1 MPIDFSQPIDRYE
14 VGEITAEQFRKKYM
28 LPNKPVVIRGLL
40 KGEPAYT
47 KWTMDY
53 FRKELGDL
61 EVGIF
66 DDIPEKV
73 DRSYKA
79 PDEYLRFEDYL
90 NLIEREPTNKRIFLF
105 NIFKHKPELRNDF
118 KFPDINRGWVKQLP
132 FTFFGGAHSIVRIHQ
147 DMDMSNVFL
156 TQFHGKKRVVL
167 FPPDQS
173 ELLYRFPFGV
183 HSQVDVDHPDYEKFP
198 ALNYV
203 KGQSTIMEMGDTLFI
218 PSAWWHHIEYLEG
231 GFAMSL
237 RSLSP
242 RWSTRFLGLWKVG
255 VATHIDDLFR
265 KLFGKKWFHWKNK
278 TAFKRAN
285 KAMSEIQNA

>member
-1 MPIDFSQPIDRYE
+1 MAIDFSKPIDRFE
-14 VGEITAEQFRKKYM
+14 VDEITADQFRKNYL

-40 KGEPAYT
+40 KNEVAYK

-53 FRKELGDL
+53 FRKEMGDL
-61 EVGIF
+61 QVGIF

-79 PDEYLRFEDYL
+79 PDLHMRFADYL
-90 NLIEREPTNKRIFLF
+90 DLIEREPTNKRIFLF
-105 NIFKHKPELRNDF
+105 NIFKHKPSLRDDF
-118 KFPDINRGWVKQLP
+118 KFPSINKNWIKKLP
-132 FTFFGGAHSIVRIHQ
+132 FTFFGGKNSIVRIHQ

-156 TQFHGKKRVVL
+156 TQFHGAKRVVL
-167 FPPDQS
+167 FSPKMS
-173 ELLYRFPFGV
+173 KLLYRFPFGV

-203 KGQSTIMEMGDTLFI
+203 KGESTVLEMGDTLFI
-218 PSAWWHHIEYLEG
+218 PSGWWHHIEYLEG

-242 RWSTRFLGLWKVG
+242 KWSVRLLGLWKVG
-255 VATHIDDLFR
+255 LATHIDDLFR
-265 KLFGKKWFHWKNK
+265 KLFGKKWFNYKNK
-278 TAFKRAN
+278 TAIQRAN
-285 KAMSEIQNA
+285 AAIAKFEHS